1 MTNNKNITEIPNQK
15 PTRTFASFQNREH
28 QQAVL
33 DEVLKVLPSH
43 HQHKLYLYLG
53 MMDSTIEE
61 GYAEEGRYV
70 DDN

>member
-1 MTNNKNITEIPNQK
+1 MTDNKTEIPKQK
-15 PTRTFASFQNREH
+15 TTRLFASFVYQEH

-33 DEVLKVLPSH
+33 DEVLKAIPVH

-53 MMDSTIEE
+53 MMDSTIAE
-61 GYAEEGRYV
+61 GYS